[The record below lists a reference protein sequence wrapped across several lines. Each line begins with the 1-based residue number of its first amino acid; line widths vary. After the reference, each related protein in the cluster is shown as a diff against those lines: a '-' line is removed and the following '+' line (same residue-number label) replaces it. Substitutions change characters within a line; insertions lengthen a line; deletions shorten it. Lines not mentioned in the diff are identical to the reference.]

1 MEPTVETPSAFQMV
15 YILMAWPTGMQ
26 GARRRIPP
34 HFLCAPQ
41 TLALPGKEACGSFLQ
56 LGFQMPNTEHI

>member
-26 GARRRIPP
+26 GA
-34 HFLCAPQ
+34 PQ

-56 LGFQMPNTEHI
+56 LGFKMPNTEHI